1 MCLNTIKHFLNVMNL
16 HKLNLKKILL
26 YNLITINYKS
36 NELYIHL
43 LNAIIIYISSC
54 GSSTLGSGITS
65 TLSFIVLL

>member
-1 MCLNTIKHFLNVMNL
+1 MCLNTIKHILNVMNL
-16 HKLNLKKILL
+16 HKLKLKKILL
-26 YNLITINYKS
+26 YNLMTINYKS
-36 NELYIHL
+36 NELYIH